1 MSADK
6 VLSQEEIDAM
16 LSGGSTASEEAA
28 PEVVAE
34 PSVPAVIQEPLPP
47 PAAAPMPPPPVDAAP
62 QTPQAVVQSEL
73 NAEGTQLMLN
83 KMMERMETIGAAI
96 ERIGQLE
103 NAAIESN
110 AAIRQIR
117 QDMQD
122 MANQVQ
128 LVGSKIDGILSNLKA
143 TIGYRA
149 QKTFTCSSCK
159 TSGNVAT
166 RVRCTQCGEENWW
179 GWWPQKK

>member
-16 LSGGSTASEEAA
+16 LSGGSPAASEEAA
-28 PEVVAE
+28 PEVAAE
-34 PSVPAVIQEPLPP
+34 PTVPAVIQEPPPQQAVAPVAAAPQPP
-47 PAAAPMPPPPVDAAP
+47 PAGMPSS
-62 QTPQAVVQSEL
+62 QLS
-73 NAEGTQLMLN
+73 AEGTQLMLD
-83 KMMERMETIGAAI
+83 KMMERMETIGAAM

-103 NAAIESN
+103 KAVIESN
-110 AAIRQIR
+110 AAVRQIR
-117 QDMQD
+117 QDMQN

-128 LVGSKIDGILSNLKA
+128 LVSSKVDGILANLKA